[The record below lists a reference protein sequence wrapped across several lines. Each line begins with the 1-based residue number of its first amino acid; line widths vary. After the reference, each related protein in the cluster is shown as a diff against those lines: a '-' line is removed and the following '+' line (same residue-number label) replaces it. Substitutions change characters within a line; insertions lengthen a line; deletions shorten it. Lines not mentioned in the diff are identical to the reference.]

1 METVITYIGDV
12 QVYIVSGFQSQTEKA
27 VGVAGCSLMAFGII
41 DGGPIRDSE
50 EDLSRMKPLITMFF
64 CFFLRMMYLP
74 DCIYS
79 TGSF

>member
-1 METVITYIGDV
+1 ME
-12 QVYIVSGFQSQTEKA
+12 A
-27 VGVAGCSLMAFGII
+27 
-41 DGGPIRDSE
+41 PIRDSE

-79 TGSF
+79 TGSFETECANSGITAGRLLLYLSVTDVLLKRIHTKRLHLSAG